1 MAGKTDTP
9 TPAGSAPR
17 RSPWPW
23 VFLAL
28 WVAWIIALA
37 WLGHTQWGVPRDGAA
52 ETLTTGDAPH

>member
-1 MAGKTDTP
+1 MSA
-9 TPAGSAPR
+9 PAGPAPR

-37 WLGHTQWGVPRDGAA
+37 WLGRAQWGVPRDGSA
-52 ETLTTGDAPH
+52 ETRTTRDVSR